1 MDEQQMTM
9 GQWFEK
15 NYNEHRVYIIKQRDE
30 ETNSSG
36 ERREWQKLLMDL
48 DAAHDRLA
56 EGPYSA

>member
-1 MDEQQMTM
+1 MTM